1 MQFNK
6 TLNIN
11 QFFNSLNMKKA
22 ILLSFLILIF
32 SCSNDNDDDFITVQD
47 DFVTTPDGIGSQM
60 FELNISQSDGTS
72 ITSCPEVGEVTYLIK
87 DNSTISGV
95 LGKYGNLEVSTD
107 NTIFVYSCSFSS
119 TENNDFIVQRFGGML
134 TTVHS
139 ESINLEG
146 RLEINRQTRRVYG
159 AITINI
165 INSNDS
171 KTYDVIGNIHE
182 SGSCEIESYSRRQS

>member
-60 FELNISQSDGTS
+60 FALNI
-72 ITSCPEVGEVTYLIK
+72 
-87 DNSTISGV
+87 
-95 LGKYGNLEVSTD
+95 
-107 NTIFVYSCSFSS
+107 F
-119 TENNDFIVQRFGGML
+119 
-134 TTVHS
+134 
-139 ESINLEG
+139 
-146 RLEINRQTRRVYG
+146 
-159 AITINI
+159 AI
-165 INSNDS
+165 
-171 KTYDVIGNIHE
+171 
-182 SGSCEIESYSRRQS
+182 